1 MSKDT
6 TNPAVIKHSAAI
18 HIQNKITLLQRKTWN
33 VLLFYA
39 YDHLLS
45 QDRHCISLKKLRDTL
60 DYNSN
65 NEDYLKEVLYVLT
78 TCGVEWNILRKDE
91 RLQWGVT
98 TLLASAVIED
108 GECIYEYSSQL
119 RERLYNPTMYA
130 RISLSM
136 QNKFESKH
144 AQALWELCIDY
155 LGAIRKYGE
164 TSYIAVEEFKR
175 LMGVEN
181 SSYVK
186 EFKILNRAILKPAIE
201 EINKVSDLRV
211 TVDFQRKSR
220 KVIALKFKISRVVTL
235 PEANIEQSDFFP
247 ELKDMPVVVKLL
259 EDTGLSMSDAWKIWQ
274 DRFDYVD
281 GSKRPKYSEAEPE
294 KAFTDYVREKIDLLR
309 RHQEQGK
316 VKNATGF
323 LLKAIRENW
332 ANPDFAEREK
342 KAAEWKA
349 MAAKQEQRKQLEQE
363 KTQLESA
370 YSEACDTVY
379 VAILQD
385 DPDAL
390 ADLIQTALEANPFL
404 RRYCEGDTPEAQYR
418 ESMAVAGAVHTLMK
432 ERYPDRFKVI
442 NDDYRPQLDELDV
455 QIKALG

>member
-39 YDHLLS
+39 YDNLLS
-45 QDRHCISLKKLRDTL
+45 QNRHYISLKKLRNTL

-91 RLQWGVT
+91 KLQWGVT
-98 TLLASAVIED
+98 TLLASAVIEN
-108 GECIYEYSSQL
+108 GECVYEYSSQL

-201 EINKVSDLRV
+201 EINKISDLRV

-220 KVIALKFKISRVVTL
+220 KVVALKFKIGRVVMP
-235 PEANIEQSDFFP
+235 PEANIDQSGFLP
-247 ELKDMPVVVKLL
+247 ELKDIPVVVKLL
-259 EDTGLSMSDAWKIWQ
+259 EDAGLSVNDAWKIWQ
-274 DRFDYVD
+274 DEFDYVD
-281 GSKRPKYSEAEPE
+281 GRKRPNYSEAEPE
-294 KAFTDYVREKIDLLR
+294 KAFADYVREKIDLLR

-323 LLKAIRENW
+323 LLKAIHENW

-342 KAAEWKA
+342 KAVEWKA
-349 MAAKQEQRKQLEQE
+349 IVAKQEQRKQLEQE
-363 KTQLESA
+363 KAELEGA
-370 YSEACDTVY
+370 YSDACEGVY
-379 VAILQD
+379 EAILQD
-385 DPDAL
+385 NPDTL
-390 ADLIQTALEANPFL
+390 AGLIKAVLEANPFL
-404 RRYCEGDTPEAQYR
+404 RRYCEGETPEAQYR

-442 NDDYRPQLDELDV
+442 NDEHQPRLDALDA
-455 QIKALG
+455 QIAALG